1 MEPPADPDATGAYPA
16 SWEADVVLKDGH
28 TVHVRPIVPDDAD
41 RLARFHQR
49 QSPESIYFRYF
60 SPRPTLSEK
69 DIHHFTHVDHHSR
82 VAFVA
87 LLDDEMVGVARYE
100 MYRGTD
106 TAEVAFFV
114 DDEHHGRG
122 LATVLLEYLAAAGQE
137 NGVRRFNAS
146 TLPSNRKM
154 LGVFAAAGYDVASN
168 FDDGVIEVAFDISPT
183 DVSVA
188 AMDRRERVAEA
199 ASVRRL
205 LSPASV
211 AVVGAGTRRGG
222 LGAEVFQNLLDHG
235 FQGAVYPVNRDAATV
250 AGVSAYASVED
261 LPEGVD
267 LVVVATPAADVP
279 EIVEQCGRHQVGGV
293 IVLSAGFSE
302 SGPAGTEL
310 QRRVVDATRRHGM
323 RLLGPNCLGVLNTDP
338 SVRLDATLN
347 PVVPPE
353 GRVGVLTE
361 AGTLA
366 AAIIEYAARIE
377 LGISTFI
384 AAGNRADITV
394 SDLLSYWVEDE
405 RTEAVLLSLATK
417 SLLPRFV
424 RAARATSLVKPVAAL
439 HTTMARPGAS
449 AAAQEGDRRAQA
461 MFRQTGVISVA
472 TLEQLFDLGR
482 ILADQP
488 VPMGAGVAVVGNSDG
503 AVMLAADACIG
514 AGLELVDLAV
524 VDAEGHPIDNP
535 VDLSYRATAQDFA
548 QALAVLAA
556 DPRVDSVLVIY
567 TPPSLDLDAEVVQV
581 ILDASAAHPEV
592 TFVSTMLGAAGRGR
606 LVDTNV
612 ATDTGTPAAT
622 KIAVPIFRFP
632 EDAAHALGRLAG
644 YRAWR
649 RSADVGGGE
658 LPLGC
663 DPVAA
668 CAVIAAAVADPMNTG
683 TVRLDHAQAEALLSA
698 YLVEVAERRVV
709 ETVDQ
714 AVDAAE
720 QLGWP
725 VVLKAAARDRR
736 SRSAVSGVVLDVA
749 DEDRLRSMWER
760 MTDAIGPAMLPAVVQ
775 RLVDTGVDVAV
786 TVRVDSSGAGTIE
799 VGLGGPAAIVGDTQL
814 GVLPLRLADAAAL
827 VSSSPIGRAISDP
840 LDRVPVVELVHR
852 LAALAEQVDTAMVLR
867 VDPVVASGGEAL
879 VADVEITVGDPVD
892 DFQVRRLE

>member
-1 MEPPADPDATGAYPA
+1 MDPDATGAYPA

-41 RLARFHQR
+41 RLERFHRR

-60 SPRPTLSEK
+60 SPRPTLSDK
-69 DIHHFTHVDHHSR
+69 DVHHFTHVDHHAR

-100 MYRGTD
+100 LYGGTD
-106 TAEVAFFV
+106 TAEVAFFI
-114 DDEHHGRG
+114 DDEHNGRG

-146 TLPSNRKM
+146 TLPTNRKM
-154 LGVFAAAGYDVASN
+154 LGVFAAAGYDVAST

-183 DVSVA
+183 GASVA

-211 AVVGAGTRRGG
+211 AVVGAGTRPGG
-222 LGAEVFQNLLDHG
+222 LGAQVFRNLCDNG
-235 FQGAVYPVNRDAATV
+235 FRGSVYPVNRDAV
-250 AGVSAYASVED
+250 AIGGVPAFSSVLD

-267 LVVVATPAADVP
+267 LVVVATPAAEVP
-279 EIVEQCGRHQVGGV
+279 EIVEQCGQHQVGGV

-302 SGPAGTEL
+302 SGPTGAEL
-310 QRRVVDATRRHGM
+310 ERRVVDTTRRHGM

-338 SVRLDATLN
+338 AVRLDATLN

-366 AAIIEYAARIE
+366 AAIIEYAARID

-405 RTEAVLLSLATK
+405 RTDAVLLSLATK

-424 RAARATSLVKPVAAL
+424 RAARAMSLVKPVAAL
-439 HTTMARPGAS
+439 HTTMARPGGS
-449 AAAQEGDRRAQA
+449 AGARDIDRQTEA
-461 MFRQTGVISVA
+461 MFRQTGIISVA

-503 AVMLAADACIG
+503 AVVLAADACVG
-514 AGLELVDLAV
+514 AGLELVDVSV
-524 VDAEGHPIDNP
+524 VDAHGHSMDNP
-535 VDLSYRATAQDFA
+535 VDLSYRATAADFA
-548 QALAVLAA
+548 HALEVLAA

-567 TPPSLDLDAEVVQV
+567 TPPSLDLDADVVQV

-592 TFVSTMLGAAGRGR
+592 TFVSTMLGAADRGR
-606 LVDTNV
+606 L
-612 ATDTGTPAAT
+612 AAET
-622 KIAVPIFRFP
+622 SVVAVPIFRFP

-649 RSADVGGGE
+649 RSADASGSDV
-658 LPLGC
+658 PDGC
-663 DPVAA
+663 DPERARAVVAEG
-668 CAVIAAAVADPMNTG
+668 VADPATSG
-683 TVRLDHAQAEALLSA
+683 AVRLDHDRSEQLLSS
-698 YLVEVAERRVV
+698 YRVRVADRRVV
-709 ETVDQ
+709 ETVDA
-714 AVDAAE
+714 AVEAAE
-720 QLGWP
+720 QIGWP
-725 VVLKAAARDRR
+725 VVLKAAARDR
-736 SRSAVSGVVLDVA
+736 SARSAVSGVVLDVA
-749 DEDRLRSMWER
+749 DEERLRAMWDR
-760 MTDAIGPAMLPAVVQ
+760 MSDAIGPTMLPAVVQ

-786 TVRVDSSGAGTIE
+786 TVRRESSGAGTIE
-799 VGLGGPAAIVGDTQL
+799 VGLGGPAAIVGDVQL
-814 GVLPLRLADAAAL
+814 GVLPLRLADAATL
-827 VSSSPIGRAISDP
+827 VSSSAIGRAISDP
-840 LDRVPVVELVHR
+840 LDRVSVVELVHR
-852 LAALAEQVDTAMVLR
+852 LAALAEAVDTAMVLSA
-867 VDPVVASGGEAL
+867 DPVVASGRDAL
-879 VADVEITVGDPVD
+879 IADVEITVGDPVD
-892 DFQVRRLE
+892 DFQVRRLD